1 MDCGV
6 IAIIKMYIRG
16 IKEKQNVAQK
26 RKKKKKKKTASKINI
41 LAYQYLMRPDLAFVF
56 TSRAISEQY
65 TRGFFLFFFIFLNL
79 NLIFFFLGCLFCTGQ
94 YYTHFCP

>member
-26 RKKKKKKKTASKINI
+26 RKKKKKKKSIIYSNTC
-41 LAYQYLMRPDLAFVF
+41 V
-56 TSRAISEQY
+56 
-65 TRGFFLFFFIFLNL
+65 
-79 NLIFFFLGCLFCTGQ
+79 
-94 YYTHFCP
+94 

>member
-26 RKKKKKKKTASKINI
+26 RKKKKKKKKRIKDT
-41 LAYQYLMRPDLAFVF
+41 
-56 TSRAISEQY
+56 
-65 TRGFFLFFFIFLNL
+65 
-79 NLIFFFLGCLFCTGQ
+79 
-94 YYTHFCP
+94 